1 MRATLAHSR
10 FDSDRASNAFP
21 SASDLNALKSLLS
34 TVLGIEGEG
43 ASRVFVAARD
53 TRLRMLTSLLSG

>member
-1 MRATLAHSR
+1 MRATLAHSM
-10 FDSDRASNAFP
+10 FDSDRAPNAFP

-34 TVLGIEGEG
+34 TVLSIEGEG

-53 TRLRMLTSLLSG
+53 TRLRMLTSRLSG